1 MRLLSSVGGEYKLF
15 VLFVLF
21 YFFKFRFRYG
31 GTLLGPARFSHIET
45 CATEVCKIYKQI
57 EELQDCI
64 TTLRMLDE
72 TLADLRKELAEVG
85 SKGEGE
91 LPAGSSREPGSAI
104 IGPDPTTSTSDLLPD
119 AHRSTPEKEGGADSD
134 VKPKTPDYSNLD
146 VAKAKRLIKARE
158 SSVKSVRT
166 LIEKKVAQC

>member
-1 MRLLSSVGGEYKLF
+1 VSIIYLF
-15 VLFVLF
+15 NLHN
-21 YFFKFRFRYG
+21 FFKFRFRYG

-45 CATEVCKIYKQI
+45 CATEVCKTYKQI

-64 TTLRMLDE
+64 MTLRMLDE

-91 LPAGSSREPGSAI
+91 LSASSREPGSAI
-104 IGPDPTTSTSDLLPD
+104 IGPDPTTSASDLLPD
-119 AHRSTPEKEGGADSD
+119 AHRSTPEKEEGADSN

-166 LIEKKVAQC
+166 LIEKKARQC